1 MNMRRVFTINGKEQE
16 YTVSATFMIEG
27 REVEFTSC
35 SAIAASIGDTV
46 RQKAVFVHD
55 VEDEFGDGDGVIFDV
70 QVPKDAESA
79 ASILEEYLDTYQ
91 ETLNTIKFERFKECR
106 LAAGL
111 TQQQL
116 ADRSGVNIRQIQR
129 VEFGT
134 SDAGNLTA
142 RNLLAIADALGV
154 DPHSLIE

>member
-1 MNMRRVFTINGKEQE
+1 MKGKKE
-16 YTVSATFMIEG
+16 
-27 REVEFTSC
+27 SC
-35 SAIAASIGDTV
+35 
-46 RQKAVFVHD
+46 
-55 VEDEFGDGDGVIFDV
+55 
-70 QVPKDAESA
+70 
-79 ASILEEYLDTYQ
+79 
-91 ETLNTIKFERFKECR
+91 IKSHR

-111 TQQQL
+111 TQEQL

>member
-1 MNMRRVFTINGKEQE
+1 MKKIFEINGH
-16 YTVSATFMIEG
+16 
-27 REVEFTSC
+27 EVEFTSC
-35 SAIAASIGDTV
+35 TAVAASIGDTV
-46 RQKAVFVHD
+46 RQMAVLVHD
-55 VEDEFGDGDGVIFDV
+55 LDDEFHDGDGVLFGV
-70 QVPKDAESA
+70 TVPENEEEAR
-79 ASILEEYLDTYQ
+79 SILEEFLDTDGD
-91 ETLNTIKFERFKECR
+91 TLATVVLTGLKELR

-116 ADRSGVNIRQIQR
+116 AAESGVNIRQIQR
-129 VEFGT
+129 VESGS